1 MPPTKQR
8 RAPTSRGRPQR
19 RESPSHSSVTAGPP
33 VLQRFRRN
41 FRWDSVELEPYKLR
55 TPRGAEFAGASRQVL
70 AGRNGEP
77 LAFELRYF
85 ELEPGGFTSLERHR
99 HCHVVI
105 GVRGRGRVRVDTK
118 EHRIAPFDTI
128 YIGPNQPHRLK
139 TQGREPFGF
148 FCIVD
153 KRRDK
158 PRPILD

>member
-1 MPPTKQR
+1 MPPAKQR
-8 RAPTSRGRPQR
+8 RDASTRGRPR
-19 RESPSHSSVTAGPP
+19 GKSPALSFEAAVPP
-33 VLQRFRRN
+33 ILRRFRRN

-55 TPRGAEFAGASRQVL
+55 AHRGGEFAGASRQVL
-70 AGRNGEP
+70 AGRRGER

-105 GVRGRGRVRVDTK
+105 GVRGRGRVRVDAE

-128 YIGPNQPHRLK
+128 YIGPNQPHRLAA
-139 TQGREPFGF
+139 QGREPFGF

-158 PRPILD
+158 PRPVKD